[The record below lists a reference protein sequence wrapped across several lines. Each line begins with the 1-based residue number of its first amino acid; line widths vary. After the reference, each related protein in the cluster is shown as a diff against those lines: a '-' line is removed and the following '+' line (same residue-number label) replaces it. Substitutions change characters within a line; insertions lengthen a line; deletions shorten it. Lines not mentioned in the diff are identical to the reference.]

1 MSERFSDR
9 VALVTGAGSGIGAA
23 VAQRLAREGA
33 TVAVLDRDAEASR
46 ASAERILA
54 TLADA
59 PDGDA
64 ATHDAATARAFPLTA
79 DVACAD
85 EVEAA
90 VSEVAERCGRLD
102 VLVNNAGVTRDNLLF
117 KLSED
122 DWDTVLDVNL
132 KGAFLCARAA
142 QRVMVPARSGKIVSL
157 SSRSALG
164 NRGQANY
171 AAAKAGIQGLTATLA
186 QELGPFGINVNAV
199 APGFVATEMTDAT
212 ARRQGIE
219 PQEYQERVA
228 EQIPLRRVAQ
238 AEDVAAVVAFLASD
252 DARHV
257 TGQTIYVTGGQR

>member
-1 MSERFSDR
+1 MSQRFSGQ
-9 VALVTGAGSGIGAA
+9 VALVTGAAGGIGAA
-23 VAQRLAREGA
+23 VAQRLAAEGA
-33 TVAVLDRDAEASR
+33 SVAVLDRDEAG
-46 ASAERILA
+46 AGACAERIVAGGGRAIALA
-54 TLADA
+54 
-59 PDGDA
+59 
-64 ATHDAATARAFPLTA
+64 A
-79 DVACAD
+79 DVSLAAQVD
-85 EVEAA
+85 GAVAA
-90 VSEVAERCGRLD
+90 VVEQLGRLD

-142 QRVMVPARSGKIVSL
+142 QRVMVPAGSGKIVSL

-186 QELGPFGINVNAV
+186 QELGPFGINANAV

-219 PQEYQERVA
+219 PADYRARAA

-238 AEDVAAVVAFLASD
+238 PEDVAAVVAFLASE